1 MISYILSSFR
11 TLFIFIISVYFCSN
25 FMGYVY
31 IFCNGIYFIGKIPI
45 IILTINNIKVQV
57 IKKSYKRKVK
67 LKYLYLG
74 NKVKEITI

>member
-11 TLFIFIISVYFCSN
+11 TFFMFILTVYFCSN
-25 FMGYVY
+25 FMGYIY
-31 IFCNGIYFIGKIPI
+31 IFCNGIYFIGKTPI
-45 IILTINNIKVQV
+45 IILTFNNLKVT
-57 IKKSYKRKVK
+57 KKSHKRKIK

>member
-1 MISYILSSFR
+1 MISYILSSFK
-11 TLFIFIISVYFCSN
+11 TLFIFILTVYFCSN
-25 FMGYVY
+25 FIGYIY

-45 IILTINNIKVQV
+45 IVLTFNNLQI
-57 IKKSYKRKVK
+57 IKKNNKEKVK

>member
-11 TLFIFIISVYFCSN
+11 IFFIMILTVYFCSN
-25 FMGYVY
+25 FVGTIYAFY
-31 IFCNGIYFIGKIPI
+31 NGIKFIGKIPMI
-45 IILTINNIKVQV
+45 FTTFNNLQV
-57 IKKSYKRKVK
+57 MKKNKRKVK